1 MLAFLKC
8 FRSNRY
14 FRLQSYTDIRDSDI
28 RDTENLLYFLHEC
41 DDNFSSYEM
50 WGAQF

>member
-8 FRSNRY
+8 FRSNRN
-14 FRLQSYTDIRDSDI
+14 FRLKSFFDIRDSDV
-28 RDTENLLYFLHEC
+28 RKTETLLHFLKKC